1 MQFAKRCGQK
11 LRPVCDGLLR
21 PAMDLEELHFA
32 DDSADEP
39 YEVILLPENNR
50 KIAPENRLSP
60 AHACLPLKA
69 LSNIQE
75 FVETTIV
82 LKKDKKNELGISIAG
97 GHDSYL
103 EQICV
108 IEVHRDGIAYSDGRL
123 RKGDVI
129 LAVNDISFREANLA
143 DAVRCLKE
151 TPSPVRLII
160 LRENPQA
167 LFTTNETPTKFITVE
182 LRKFSIKDSI
192 GISIMQRTN
201 GRGVFVTYVQPGS
214 IAARHG
220 RRISQGDQILEI
232 NGHNVRESNQKD
244 VAHMIQNLDGA
255 IVLLLGRVPAL
266 HSSIQEWVKWK
277 AQQCLRTRTSTWSSY
292 TANTKEK
299 LQVQRPSLPVSKE
312 SPALGFANTIA
323 TVIAT
328 VMPDLSNVMKSPC
341 HSPSS
346 SLRRSR
352 LSIPEDTSKFKRDGQ
367 RLIEEFKP
375 SQATEKPKVPSILV
389 TSF

>member
-1 MQFAKRCGQK
+1 MGKCKTSYGIVTHNIVAGLKNSDF
-11 LRPVCDGLLR
+11 RPLCNGLLR

-32 DDSADEP
+32 DDSADDP
-39 YEVILLPENNR
+39 YEIILLPETSR

-60 AHACLPLKA
+60 AHACLPLKGKA

-97 GHDSYL
+97 GSDSYL
-103 EQICV
+103 
-108 IEVHRDGIAYSDGRL
+108 
-123 RKGDVI
+123 
-129 LAVNDISFREANLA
+129 VNDISFREASLA

-201 GRGVFVTYVQPGS
+201 GRGVFVTYVPGS

-266 HSSIQEWVKWK
+266 YSSIQEWVKWK

-367 RLIEEFKP
+367 RLVEEFRP
-375 SQATEKPKVPSILV
+375 TTSTASEKPRVPSILV